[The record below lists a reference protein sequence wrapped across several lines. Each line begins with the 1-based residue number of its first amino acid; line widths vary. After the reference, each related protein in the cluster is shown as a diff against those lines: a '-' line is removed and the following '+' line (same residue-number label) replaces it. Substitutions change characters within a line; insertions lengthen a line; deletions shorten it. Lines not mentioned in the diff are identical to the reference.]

1 MGEGVGPTVTAD
13 SAATPPGAGDVPGP
27 RSTDNSIAAVAR
39 RLLQQ
44 LSADDLEPGSKL
56 PAERQLATELGV
68 GRAAVRE
75 VLAALE
81 LLGVVDSRHGSGT
94 YLTDNPSM
102 LLPQAIE
109 WGLLLQR
116 PQTLQLVEARRH
128 LEVSLAGIAA
138 AQRDPEG
145 LLRLQELLSAMRA
158 RAVDGDVDAFVEAD
172 AQFHLEVAA
181 LSKNTVLAGMLNSV
195 SSLLRVWMSRA
206 VRAGDGPVE
215 ATMVEHQAVLD
226 AIADGRPAQAEK
238 AMREHMRAAEAR
250 LFKSLGRTTA

>member
-1 MGEGVGPTVTAD
+1 MAQ
-13 SAATPPGAGDVPGP
+13 
-27 RSTDNSIAAVAR
+27 STDAAENPVEDTSIAGIAR
-39 RLLQQ
+39 RMLHQF
-44 LSADDLEPGSKL
+44 SADDLRPGARL

-81 LLGVVDSRHGSGT
+81 LLGVVEGRHGSGT

-138 AQRDPEG
+138 AQRDPDG
-145 LLRLQELLSAMRA
+145 LLALHARADAMRRTGA
-158 RAVDGDVDAFVEAD
+158 NGDVDGFVEAD
-172 AQFHLEVAA
+172 ALFHLEVAA
-181 LSKNTVLAGMLNSV
+181 LSKNSVLAGMLNSV
-195 SSLLRVWMSRA
+195 SSLLRVWMARA
-206 VRAGDGPVE
+206 VRADDGQVE
-215 ATMVEHQAVLD
+215 ATLAEHQAILD
-226 AIADGRPAQAEK
+226 AIAEGRTAAAEK
-238 AMREHMRAAEAR
+238 AMREHMRNAESR
-250 LFKSLGRTTA
+250 LFRSLASHPA